1 MDDGAIERAKERV
14 DQRAEAAA
22 LESLLARARE
32 QVDALAGAASALEDA
47 LPSRVEDAIRDQA
60 QPVARNLAEVRG
72 LMNQTIRRFERLEA
86 DLLGERQAR
95 VDDLELLV
103 ELVSSGWKTVDAR
116 LGRVEAVVR
125 RLEEGI
131 QQRGGAIV
139 YRMEDRRPDAATS

>member
-47 LPSRVEDAIRDQA
+47 FPNRVEDVIRDQA

>member
-1 MDDGAIERAKERV
+1 MDDGAIERAKERI

-22 LESLLARARE
+22 LEALLARARE
-32 QVDALAGAASALEDA
+32 QVDALAAAASALEDT

-60 QPVARNLAEVRG
+60 QPVARTLAEVRG
-72 LMNQTIRRFERLEA
+72 LMNQTIRRLERLEA

-116 LGRVEAVVR
+116 LGRLEAAIG

>member
-1 MDDGAIERAKERV
+1 MDDGAIERAKERI

-22 LESLLARARE
+22 LEALLARARD
-32 QVDALAGAASALEDA
+32 QVDALAAAASALEDTV
-47 LPSRVEDAIRDQA
+47 PSRVGDAIREHA
-60 QPVARNLAEVRG
+60 QPVARNLAEVHG
-72 LMNQTIRRFERLEA
+72 LMNQTIRRLERLEA

-116 LGRVEAVVR
+116 LGRVEAAIG
-125 RLEEGI
+125 RLEHGLQE
-131 QQRGGAIV
+131 RGGAIV

>member
-1 MDDGAIERAKERV
+1 MDDGAIERAKERI

-22 LESLLARARE
+22 LEAQLARARE
-32 QVDALAGAASALEDA
+32 QVDALAAAASALEDT
-47 LPSRVEDAIRDQA
+47 LPSRVEEAIRAQA

-72 LMNQTIRRFERLEA
+72 LMNQTIRRLERLEA

-116 LGRVEAVVR
+116 LGRVEAAIG

>member
-1 MDDGAIERAKERV
+1 MDDGAIERAKERIN
-14 DQRAEAAA
+14 QRAEAGA
-22 LESLLARARE
+22 LEALLARARE
-32 QVDALAGAASALEDA
+32 QVDALAAAASALEET

-72 LMNQTIRRFERLEA
+72 LMNQTIRRLERLEA

-103 ELVSSGWKTVDAR
+103 ELVSSGWMTVDAR
-116 LGRVEAVVR
+116 LGRVEAAIG
-125 RLEEGI
+125 RLEQGI
-131 QQRGGAIV
+131 QGRGGAIV

>member
-1 MDDGAIERAKERV
+1 MDDGAIERAKERI

-22 LESLLARARE
+22 LEALLARARE
-32 QVDALAGAASALEDA
+32 QVDALAAAASALEDT

-72 LMNQTIRRFERLEA
+72 LMNQTIRRLERLEA

-116 LGRVEAVVR
+116 LGRVEAAIG

>member
-47 LPSRVEDAIRDQA
+47 LPSRVEDVIRDQA

>member
-1 MDDGAIERAKERV
+1 MDDGAIERAKERI

-22 LESLLARARE
+22 LEALLARARE
-32 QVDALAGAASALEDA
+32 QVDALAAAASALEDT

-60 QPVARNLAEVRG
+60 QPVARTLAEVRG
-72 LMNQTIRRFERLEA
+72 LMNQTIRRLERVEA

-116 LGRVEAVVR
+116 LGRVEAAIG

>member
-32 QVDALAGAASALEDA
+32 QVDALAAAASALEDA